1 MIYFP
6 CSLHLHLGE
15 ENSSESPAQKS
26 CINLVLWIEE
36 GAFMCL
42 CELVKRQRRMSRKGT
57 RGYTIPSRTA
67 QTLREK
73 SAPRLFFFL
82 PPFCYQYILLNMKS
96 LRTNCASDLKCHK
109 TFLDCDSEVK

>member
-15 ENSSESPAQKS
+15 ENSSESPAQRS

-57 RGYTIPSRTA
+57 RGYTIPRGTA

-73 SAPRLFFFL
+73 SAPRLFFFV
-82 PPFCYQYILLNMKS
+82 PLLLSIYFIKYEKFKNK
-96 LRTNCASDLKCHK
+96 LCQ
-109 TFLDCDSEVK
+109 